1 MYTEEEI
8 RKDQKRVMDL
18 ISALELKYGNSFSV
32 VIAMGMDLNDE
43 DDNEHQWA
51 GLARCGG
58 NGYLIHQCCHA
69 LLDNSARFVDEII
82 DTMKCILMHIHEN
95 EPEKLVEVREMCLE
109 LIKKDI
115 IRNTSQF
122 KEFKE
127 KEGVEELVNGFL
139 KDMGFK
145 TEN

>member
-1 MYTEEEI
+1 MFTEEEI
-8 RKDQKRVMDL
+8 REDQKRVMDL
-18 ISALELKYGNSFSV
+18 ISALELKYGEAFSIV
-32 VIAMGMDLNDE
+32 LAMGVDLNPDDE
-43 DDNEHQWA
+43 NGGQWA
-51 GLARCGG
+51 GTARCAG

-69 LLDNSARFVDEII
+69 LLDNSVRFVDEVI
-82 DTMKCILMHIHEN
+82 DTMKCILKDIHED
-95 EPEKLVEVREMCLE
+95 EPDQLSEMREMCLE
-109 LIKKDI
+109 LIKRDI

-122 KEFKE
+122 KEFKA

>member
-18 ISALELKYGNSFSV
+18 ISALELKYGKAFSIV
-32 VIAMGMDLNDE
+32 LAMGVDLNE
-43 DDNEHQWA
+43 GSDDTHQWA
-51 GLARCGG
+51 GLARCAGD
-58 NGYLIHQCCHA
+58 GYLTHQCCHA
-69 LLDNSARFVDEII
+69 LLDNSVRFVDEVI
-82 DTMKCILMHIHEN
+82 DTMKCILRHMHKN
-95 EPEKLVEVREMCLE
+95 EPEKLAEMREMCLE

-115 IRNTSQF
+115 IKNTSEF
-122 KEFKE
+122 KEFKA
-127 KEGVEELVNGFL
+127 KEGVEELVDGFL

>member
-1 MYTEEEI
+1 MFTEKEI
-8 RKDQKRVMDL
+8 REDQKKVMDL
-18 ISALELKYGNSFSV
+18 ISTLEMKYGKTFSIV
-32 VIAMGMDLNDE
+32 LAMGVDLNPEDE
-43 DDNEHQWA
+43 HGGQWA
-51 GLARCGG
+51 GLARCAG
-58 NGYLIHQCCHA
+58 NGYLLHQCCHA
-69 LLDNSARFVDEII
+69 LLDNSVRFVDEVI
-82 DTMKCILMHIHEN
+82 DTIKCILMHIHEN
-95 EPEKLVEVREMCLE
+95 EPEKLTEVREMCLE

-115 IRNTSQF
+115 IRNTSEF